1 MMLYDYQ
8 QEMLDRVEK
17 ALGIHRSVMV
27 QMPTGPGKTLVM
39 ASLVEH
45 AANEGGNAV
54 GCRVL
59 VVAHRM
65 ELISQIADILGRFG
79 INCGIIA
86 QGRELR
92 GDENVVVASIQT
104 LARRAV
110 GDCGLKPDLVIVDE
124 AHHALAAT
132 YRMLWERW
140 GAAHFVGFTATPCRL
155 SGESFTDL
163 FDVLLTSWDME
174 HFMAEGRLCY
184 YDYYSIA
191 PDSIEQKAI
200 DGLAKRG
207 ADGDYQSSEMCSV
220 LNRRPTIERLYR
232 SVEKYAR
239 GRKGIVYAIDID
251 HARAIADYYVRMG
264 KKAVAVDCNTPEEMR
279 RKMTDDFRLGV
290 IDILV
295 TVDIFSEGF
304 DCPDVEFVQLAR
316 PTLSLSRYMQMVGR
330 GLRTAAGKD
339 FCVIMDN
346 VGACRLFG
354 LPSCSRDWQEL
365 FLGKEKCLRLNG
377 YDNLEGLPSCRS
389 LSTSDEA
396 LVEIVNHERQRKEME
411 YHAGFVTITDDEGR
425 KGVADKYG
433 NVIVPCKF
441 LNVVLYGNAMA
452 LCYNKRHGRHPW
464 IDLKTGRSHAVRMKS
479 VWYKGIEFLTSDG
492 ISLVPRINSALLE
505 GDISLTKK
513 VLDLQV
519 GVGLAWKKWYVPYC
533 MPEKV
538 LLQEK
543 RCKSG
548 VRVYSDDEGVIW
560 VQRTPT
566 DDVFAL
572 SCTDNLDVFMSV
584 CGKDDLLWREKW
596 RSLSFKVERA
606 VGRRYNGCEV
616 GGDGIVC
623 ERDDAG
629 RMSWVDTRTGYRHLS
644 RPVLLR
650 RGYVELLREEDALF
664 VRNIK
669 ELAGVALR
677 EWDVVADDNV
687 CVVENS
693 RLYFRTDA
701 DGCYLLLHRSDDL
714 RYFLVET
721 FTGMS
726 VPEGWE
732 MRIKGFPSL
741 GKLSGEMIRR

>member
-17 ALGIHRSVMV
+17 ALDFHRSVMV
-27 QMPTGPGKTLVM
+27 QMPTGTGKTLVM
-39 ASLVEH
+39 ASLVGR
-45 AANEGGNAV
+45 AANEGGNAA

-65 ELISQIADILGRFG
+65 ELITQIADMLGRFG
-79 INCGIIA
+79 ISCGIIA
-86 QGRELR
+86 QGRALR
-92 GDENVVVASIQT
+92 GDENVAVASIQT
-104 LARRAV
+104 LARRTA
-110 GDCGLKPDLVIVDE
+110 GDCGMKPDLVIVDE

-132 YRMLWERW
+132 YRMLWEWW
-140 GAAHFVGFTATPCRL
+140 GDARFVGFTATPCRL
-155 SGESFTDL
+155 SGDGFTDL

-191 PDSIEQKAI
+191 PDSMEQKTIDSLAI
-200 DGLAKRG
+200 RG
-207 ADGDYQSSEMCSV
+207 ADGDYQTAEMSRV

-232 SVEKYAR
+232 SVERYAK

-264 KKAVAVDCNTPEEMR
+264 KTAVAVDCNTPEEMR
-279 RKMTDDFRLGV
+279 RKMTDDFRLGQ

-295 TVDIFSEGF
+295 NVDIFSEGF

-330 GLRTAAGKD
+330 GLRTAADKD

-346 VGACRLFG
+346 VGAYRLFG

-365 FLGKEKCLRLNG
+365 FLGTEKGLRLNG
-377 YDNLEGLPSCRS
+377 YDNVEGLPSCRS
-389 LSTSDEA
+389 LPTSDEA
-396 LVEIVNHERQRKEME
+396 LVEIVNHESQRKETE
-411 YHAGFVTITDDEGR
+411 YLAGFVTITDDGGR
-425 KGVADKYG
+425 KGVADKDG
-433 NVIVPCKF
+433 NVVVPCRF
-441 LNVVLYGNAMA
+441 LNVVLYGNGMA

-464 IDLKTGRSHAVRMKS
+464 IDLKTGRSYAARMRS
-479 VWYKGIEFLTSDG
+479 VWHRGIEFLTTDG
-492 ISLVPRINSALLE
+492 ISLVPRIKSVLLE
-505 GDISLTKK
+505 GDISLVKK
-513 VLDLQV
+513 VLELQV
-519 GVGLAWKKWYVPYC
+519 GAGLTWKKWYVPYC
-533 MPEKV
+533 MPGKV
-538 LLQEK
+538 LVQE
-543 RCKSG
+543 RRGKSG
-548 VRVYSDDEGVIW
+548 VRVYHDEEGVIW
-560 VQRTPT
+560 VQRTPM
-566 DDVFAL
+566 DDVFPL
-572 SCTDNLDVFMSV
+572 SCPDSLDVFMSV
-584 CGKDDLLWREKW
+584 CGKESLRWREKW
-596 RSLSFKVERA
+596 RSLTFKAERT
-606 VGRRYNGCEV
+606 VGRRYNGYEES
-616 GGDGIVC
+616 GDGIVC
-623 ERDDAG
+623 EHDAAG

-650 RGYVELLREEDALF
+650 RGYVELLREDDALF

-701 DGCYLLLHRSDDL
+701 DGSYLLLHRSDDL